1 MSEDEFWI
9 TIAIWLLRQLK
20 KGNRSDLL
28 KSGELEEIEGD
39 VKMLMT
45 EDRFQ
50 ELKRALV
57 LDEEAFYEQI
67 AHFRTSCADVII
79 PGKLLPID
87 ESIFNSH
94 SKAASRLGM
103 LRFIENKPHPKGYF
117 FHGALQKFVKSKTIF
132 VLDLEMKWHHESPSM
147 KECLLNIVS
156 RCEKVY
162 NNHFIVL
169 TDSGYPASRIIE
181 DFPSCVKSKFIASVS
196 ISHLS
201 GSLRCL
207 AEAGIA
213 TLKQGHPILL
223 RRKNDGL
230 LAFLCKKPNYTQCLV
245 TNVWNES
252 IDGPKKDV
260 AVKLNVHQA
269 LALTQVFS
277 VQEMIEKLGLPAAS
291 ETEIRYPFKYLHRI
305 SGVDLTTPLDSE
317 GYVSSNSLLPFSMQE
332 TRQIAELLGIKIT
345 HLKKEQLIAAI
356 LQRHPRANH
365 SLQIEAT
372 KKKKKR
378 VSPTPINDTSLKQ
391 LKQAFNQ
398 QSDRLL
404 QKTSA
409 PSFVKLYTENYGLQ
423 DRMNELIY
431 GVFRHQ
437 VSKGVNTKYTWAL
450 LYIMLI
456 NSSSLWKE
464 WKTLK
469 PGSGDFSPQFEVG
482 QKALVKFAWKVVKQI
497 VAVYIETNSHVI

>member
-1 MSEDEFWI
+1 M
-9 TIAIWLLRQLK
+9 
-20 KGNRSDLL
+20 L
-28 KSGELEEIEGD
+28 KSGELEKIESD
-39 VKMLMT
+39 AKKLMT

-57 LDEEAFYEQI
+57 LDEEAFYEQV
-67 AHFRTSCADVII
+67 AHFRSSCADVII

-87 ESIFNSH
+87 ESILNSH

-103 LRFIENKPHPKGYF
+103 LKFIEGKPHPKGFF

-147 KECLLNIVS
+147 KECLLSIVS

-162 NNHFIVL
+162 NNKFIVL
-169 TDSGYPASRIIE
+169 ADSGYPATRIIE
-181 DFPSCVKSKFIASVS
+181 DSHSGLQSKFIASVS
-196 ISHLS
+196 TAHLS
-201 GSLRCL
+201 GSLRFL

-213 TLKQGHPILL
+213 TLKPAHPILL

-245 TNVWNES
+245 TNAWSGS
-252 IDGPKKDV
+252 IDEPEKDV
-260 AVKLNVHQA
+260 AIKLNVHQA
-269 LALTQVFS
+269 LALAQVFS
-277 VQEMIEKLGLPAAS
+277 VQEMIGKLGFPAAS
-291 ETEIRYPFKYLHRI
+291 ETEIRYPFKYLQRI

-317 GYVSSNSLLPFSMQE
+317 GYVSSKSLLPFDIQE
-332 TRQIAELLGIKIT
+332 TRQIAEMQGIKIT
-345 HLKKEQLIAAI
+345 HLKKEQLVSAI

-365 SLQIEAT
+365 SLQIEVA

-378 VSPTPINDTSLKQ
+378 ASPTPIDDTSLKQ
-391 LKQAFNQ
+391 LQQAYNQ
-398 QSDRLL
+398 QSDRLR

-450 LYIMLI
+450 LYVMLI

-464 WKTLK
+464 WRTLK
-469 PGSGDFSPQFEVG
+469 PESGDFSPEFEVG

-497 VAVYIETNSHVI
+497 VAVHI